1 MNTRRR
7 NRFLLRNHNICTR
20 RCGFTCIEVIA
31 AVIALFL
38 PLVLGFVVGH
48 HHGILLGVLT
58 GTGAGAVGGL
68 FVRWFYVC
76 SARRFQQEI
85 LELETKYPSVYRIL
99 AVPKGLPCVI
109 AAGVEVLPGDY
120 GWEAEPILKDDGR
133 IYLQGL
139 TQEWCVAWYA
149 GFEASQIE
157 LICQKPRSQYYLPY
171 SWTCAGAKPSPCPF
185 SVGRSP
191 ENNLGFPQRT
201 SFPYIQGIHFDAHQD
216 PA

>member
-1 MNTRRR
+1 MQTIQRHHRS
-7 NRFLLRNHNICTR
+7 LDWNHNSR
-20 RCGFTCIEVIA
+20 RGFTCVEVIA
-31 AVIALFL
+31 AIIAVFL

-48 HHGILLGVLT
+48 HHGVLLGILT
-58 GTGAGAVGGL
+58 GTVAGAVGGL
-68 FVRWFYVC
+68 FVRWFYLW
-76 SARRFQQEI
+76 SARLFQQEI
-85 LELETKYPSVYRIL
+85 RELEAKYPSVYRIL
-99 AVPKGLPCVI
+99 AVPKGLPCVK
-109 AAGVEVLPGDY
+109 AAGAEVLPGDY

-171 SWTCAGAKPSPCPF
+171 SWTCAGAKPPPCPF
-185 SVGRSP
+185 SVGQSP

-201 SFPYIQGIHFDAHQD
+201 SFPYIQGIRFDAHQD